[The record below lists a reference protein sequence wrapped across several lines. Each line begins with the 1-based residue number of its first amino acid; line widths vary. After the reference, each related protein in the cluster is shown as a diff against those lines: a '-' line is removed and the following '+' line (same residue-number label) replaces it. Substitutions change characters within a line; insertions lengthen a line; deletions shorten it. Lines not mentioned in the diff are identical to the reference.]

1 MFEVIPAIDILNGKC
16 VRLKQGRYD
25 AETVYDKDPVKIA
38 MRWKKEGAA
47 RIHVVDLDGARTG
60 IPKNI
65 ELIKTIIKKTGLFIQ
80 AGGGIRTLE
89 LIQELIDAGIDRVIL
104 GTTAV
109 KNPNTLGTYCE
120 KFGEHI
126 AVAIDAKD
134 GKAATNGWTKISKKD
149 TVTLAKEAIE
159 LGVRRFVYTEISRD
173 GMMNGPNFQGIKDFI
188 AAVGVPVIASG
199 GVAKASDIEKL
210 KETGSEGCIVGKAL
224 YEGKIKLEE
233 ILDHKEK

>member
-25 AETVYDKDPVKIA
+25 AETVYAKDPVEIA
-38 MRWKKEGAA
+38 LRWKSEGAE

-65 ELIKTIIKKTGLFIQ
+65 KIIKTIIQKTGLFIQ
-80 AGGGIRTLE
+80 AGGGIRTKE
-89 LIQELIDAGIDRVIL
+89 LIQELIEAGIDRVIL

-109 KNPNTLGTYCE
+109 QNPNTLAVYCQQ
-120 KFGEHI
+120 FGEHI

-159 LGVRRFVYTEISRD
+159 LGVKRFIYTEISRD
-173 GMMNGPNFQGIKDFI
+173 GMLTGPNFEGIKNFI

-199 GVAKASDIEKL
+199 GVATADDITKL

-224 YEGKIKLEE
+224 YEGKVKLSE
-233 ILDHKEK
+233 IL